1 MGTFRSRVMHP
12 LVKSF
17 WHVVSLQKTNGD
29 HLKDDPRFAAMGRL
43 ASSTM
48 SPGARLVV
56 AGGSPGVCLNIW
68 GIGATYPNAFG
79 APVHFPLWIASPH
92 GCVYLRLA
100 PNHCSNRA
108 LGQRLK
114 LAVFGR
120 LRQLRLLLMAAARD
134 IRLKPKV
141 CSPH

>member
-1 MGTFRSRVMHP
+1 MSGN
-12 LVKSF
+12 
-17 WHVVSLQKTNGD
+17 QGD
-29 HLKDDPRFAAMGRL
+29 LSECLRC
-43 ASSTM
+43 
-48 SPGARLVV
+48 AR
-56 AGGSPGVCLNIW
+56 
-68 GIGATYPNAFG
+68 
-79 APVHFPLWIASPH
+79 HFPLWIASPH